1 MTEPIDSTPAG
12 GNPRVSSPLM
22 LILLGAV
29 LGVSVWLAGSA
40 LIKLGSDDCVTVTT
54 QIEGGSQ
61 TTETCT

>member
-1 MTEPIDSTPAG
+1 MTEPINSPPAARKT
-12 GNPRVSSPLM
+12 RVSSPLM

-40 LIKLGSDDCVTVTT
+40 LIKLGSDDCITVTT